1 MDFTLT
7 EEQQAVADLTGQIL
21 REMTTS
27 ERLSAIG
34 AAWFDREAWTQL
46 AQAGLLAVALPASDG
61 GSDLGFL
68 GAHLVLEQIG
78 AAAAP
83 LPFWETIVLGA
94 LPIAVFGSPD
104 QREQYLSGL
113 IDGSVL
119 ATAALSEQGAAD
131 ASAPR
136 TRATK
141 NDHGWELVGTKSS
154 VPMAS
159 LADVLLIPAATDDG
173 TVGVWLVHRD
183 AAGVTITPQQVV
195 SGAPYGE
202 VSLDRVTV
210 ADGALLGPLG
220 GETLSWLLLHGA
232 AGLASL
238 LSGVCAAVLRL
249 SADYTSRREQFGR
262 PVATFQ
268 AVAQRVADAYIDAE
282 AVELTALQA
291 AWRLTEGLPATD
303 EVAIAKW
310 WATEGGHRVL
320 HAAHHVHGGVGVD
333 KEYPL
338 HRYFGMAKQ
347 HEFLLG
353 GGTTHLL
360 RLGASMAAVPA

>member
-7 EEQQAVADLTGQIL
+7 EEQQAITDLSGQIL
-21 REMTTS
+21 QEMTTA

-34 AAWFDREAWTQL
+34 TDWFDREAWAQL
-46 AQAGLLAVALPASDG
+46 AQAGLLGVALPASAG

-68 GAHLVLEQIG
+68 GAHLVLEQVG

-83 LPFWETIVLGA
+83 LPFWETVVLGA
-94 LPIAVFGSPD
+94 LPIAVFGSAG
-104 QREQYLSGL
+104 QRDRYLPGV

-119 ATAALSEQGAAD
+119 ATAALAEEGAGDPA
-131 ASAPR
+131 APR
-136 TRATK
+136 TRATRTE
-141 NDHGWELVGTKSS
+141 DGWELVGAKTS
-154 VPMAS
+154 VPIAP
-159 LADVLLIPAATDDG
+159 LADVVLIPAATDDG
-173 TVGVWLVHRD
+173 SVGVWLVDRD
-183 AAGVTITPQQVV
+183 RAGVTVAAQQVV

-202 VSLDRVTV
+202 VSLDRVRLG
-210 ADGALLGPLG
+210 DEALLGSLD
-220 GETLSWLLLHGA
+220 GESLTWLLLHA
-232 AGLASL
+232 SAGLASL
-238 LSGVCAAVLRL
+238 MSGVCGAVLRL

-268 AVAQRVADAYIDAE
+268 AVAQRIADAYIDAE

-291 AWRLTEGLPATD
+291 AWRLTEGLPAAD

-310 WATEGGHRVL
+310 WATEGSHRVL

-333 KEYPL
+333 REYPL

-353 GGTTHLL
+353 GGTAHLL